1 MPLPALAFVPFIAS
15 FLGTAF
21 STMVVFFTKFLS
33 RRFALAF
40 AMIALIVSL
49 TVAFIAVLQGF
60 VSLIEYAA
68 PSYVTVAMAL
78 FLPSNFK
85 ACLSVAVSAKLAA
98 WAYSWNVKMIQ
109 YKFDF

>member
-1 MPLPALAFVPFIAS
+1 MPLPAMAFVPFFAS

-21 STMVVFFTKFLS
+21 STLVVFFTKFFS

-40 AMIALIVSL
+40 AMIALIVAL
-49 TVAFIAVLQGF
+49 TVSFIAVLEGF

-68 PSYVTVAMAL
+68 PSYITIAISL

-85 ACLSVAVSAKLAA
+85 ACISVAAGAKLTA